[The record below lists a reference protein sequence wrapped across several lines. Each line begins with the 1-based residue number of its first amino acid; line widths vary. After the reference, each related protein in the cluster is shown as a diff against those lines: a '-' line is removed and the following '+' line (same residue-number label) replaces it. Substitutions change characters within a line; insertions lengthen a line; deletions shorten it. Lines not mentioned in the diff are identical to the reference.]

1 MLLLTQV
8 IQILS
13 QIKPILQAKID
24 NLDILVTSKNY
35 DRNIMQLIRMTNE
48 ALMNM
53 QQWNYFS
60 QFR

>member
-35 DRNIMQLIRMTNE
+35 DKNIMQLIRMTNE

>member
-24 NLDILVTSKNY
+24 NLDILVTSKND

>member
-35 DRNIMQLIRMTNE
+35 DRNIMQLIRTTNE